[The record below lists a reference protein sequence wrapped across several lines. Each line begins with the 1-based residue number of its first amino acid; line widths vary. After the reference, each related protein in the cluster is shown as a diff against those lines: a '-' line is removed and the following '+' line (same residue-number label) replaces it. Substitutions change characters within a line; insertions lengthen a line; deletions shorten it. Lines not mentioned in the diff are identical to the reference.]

1 MLRLVES
8 PAIYTVF
15 VGLTFDVLVAEQIG
29 GGLVGTGHGTRG
41 LSGEMRSVM
50 MSLILCL
57 DVHQQL
63 VNGCCRRVMK
73 KPRSPCCF
81 WKTKPSQMFSLIYSV
96 IRLSRHVSVSLLK
109 LYETC
114 KHFKG
119 LFA

>member
-15 VGLTFDVLVAEQIG
+15 VVLTFDVLVAEQIG

-57 DVHQQL
+57 DVHQLLWCERCVLLQES
-63 VNGCCRRVMK
+63 GRSRVAACGF
-73 KPRSPCCF
+73 R
-81 WKTKPSQMFSLIYSV
+81 KTKPSQMF
-96 IRLSRHVSVSLLK
+96 
-109 LYETC
+109 
-114 KHFKG
+114 
-119 LFA
+119 